1 MYSNFRRL
9 HREWCFSRI
18 LLENDVDNILA
29 FIEAWVN
36 NKQSV
41 SMAMGYQKAKD
52 QKLGYSVFQLSNL
65 RIVRCKKLLVFRHQ
79 CDVLPADSGGSPDQN
94 APVGSTSQTS
104 VS

>member
-52 QKLGYSVFQLSNL
+52 QKFGYSVLKLSNL
-65 RIVRCKKLLVFRHQ
+65 RIVRFKKMLVFRHH
-79 CDVLPADSGGSPDQN
+79 VMFFPLILEGPRIKIHRWG
-94 APVGSTSQTS
+94 
-104 VS
+104 